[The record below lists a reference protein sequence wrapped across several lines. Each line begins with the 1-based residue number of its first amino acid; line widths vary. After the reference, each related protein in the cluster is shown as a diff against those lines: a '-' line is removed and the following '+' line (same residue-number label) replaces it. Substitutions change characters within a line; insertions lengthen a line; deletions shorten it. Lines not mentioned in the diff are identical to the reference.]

1 LEEDVVDVGDVVFD
15 VVVDVVDVSDVV
27 SFDANA
33 TSWLTRELDRA

>member
-1 LEEDVVDVGDVVFD
+1 LEEVVDVVDVVDVVEVF
-15 VVVDVVDVSDVV
+15 DVVDVSDVV

>member
-1 LEEDVVDVGDVVFD
+1 MVDVVDVVEVF
-15 VVVDVVDVSDVV
+15 DVVDVSDVV